1 MNAFGKILLCSGL
14 LSAGWMTGHP
24 LQAQLP
30 AKISEFPAGDAPVG
44 NINSQ
49 ADPSEE
55 ARYRSAIL
63 FQNVLELVRDE
74 YVDPKAVDYEKLTYA
89 ALRGMLSSL
98 DPHSQFLDPQ
108 GFEDMKND
116 TEGEFGGLGISVGM
130 ENRQLTVNV
139 PVEGGP
145 GFKAGLLPGDRIVK
159 IGEKATDSMTLS
171 DAVKKLRGQPGEPVN
186 LTIFRTSSKEMKEV
200 TVVRELIKVPTVR
213 GAKILSG
220 PGLDARKIGYVRITQ
235 FGERT
240 TEEFDAALKKLSAQ
254 GMRGLILDL
263 RNNYGGLL
271 DAAVETAGKFV
282 PPGTVIVSTEGRFGA
297 KERNNFQAHGRER
310 YPDIPLVVLI
320 NERSA
325 SGAEIVAGAL
335 KDLRRAVLIG
345 ETTFGKGS
353 VQTVQ
358 PVDLNVNPPVAVKMT
373 TAKYYTPS
381 RNVIHGVGISPDIL
395 APVSAEDEE
404 MLFLK
409 QSSDSLPQERR
420 EKVEAM
426 EDIQLTRAVA
436 VLSGIQT
443 YADRRKAGQKVQTA
457 GR

>member
-1 MNAFGKILLCSGL
+1 MNILRNSLLCCGL
-14 LSAGWMTGHP
+14 LFANGAVVS
-24 LQAQLP
+24 LAQVKIPDPTP
-30 AKISEFPAGDAPVG
+30 AEQLSTA
-44 NINSQ
+44 NS
-49 ADPSEE
+49 DDE

-74 YVDPKAVDYEKLTYA
+74 YVDPKSLDYDKLTYA

-108 GFEDMKND
+108 SFNDMKSD
-116 TEGEFGGLGISVGM
+116 TEGEFGGLGISIGL
-130 ENRQLTVNV
+130 ENKNLLVNM

-145 GFKAGLLPGDRIVK
+145 GFKAGLMPGDRIVK
-159 IGEKATDSMTLS
+159 IGDKATDSMTLA
-171 DAVKKLRGQPGEPVN
+171 DAVKKLRGQPGESVN

-200 TVVRELIKVPTVR
+200 VVVRELIKIPTVR
-213 GAKILSG
+213 GTRLLSG
-220 PGLDARKIGYVRITQ
+220 PGLDSKKIGYIRLTQ

-240 TEEFDAALKKLSAQ
+240 TDEFDAALKKLAGQ
-254 GMRGLILDL
+254 GMKGLVLDL

-282 PPGTVIVSTEGRFGA
+282 PAGTVIVSTEGRYAA
-297 KERNNFQAHGRER
+297 KDRANFQAHGRER
-310 YPDIPLVVLI
+310 YLDLPLVVLI

-358 PVDLNVNPPVAVKMT
+358 PVDLNVNPPIAVKMT

-381 RNVIHGVGISPDIL
+381 RNIIHGVGISPDIS
-395 APVSAEDEE
+395 APVSIEDEE

-409 QSSDSLPQERR
+409 QASESLSPEKR

>member
-1 MNAFGKILLCSGL
+1 MIALRQMLFSCGL
-14 LSAGWMTGHP
+14 LLAGWTLPVSAQTGIVP
-24 LQAQLP
+24 
-30 AKISEFPAGDAPVG
+30 KAGDKLAAEQSAPV
-44 NINSQ
+44 NP
-49 ADPSEE
+49 DDE

-74 YVDPKAVDYEKLTYA
+74 YVDSKAVDYDKLTYA

-98 DPHSQFLDPQ
+98 DPHSQFLDPE
-108 GFEDMKND
+108 GFEDMRSD

-130 ENRQLTVNV
+130 DNSRLTVNM

-145 GFKAGLLPGDRIVK
+145 GFKAGLMPGDRILK

-213 GAKILSG
+213 NPKILSG
-220 PGLDARKIGYVRITQ
+220 PGLDSKKIGYVRITQ
-235 FGERT
+235 FGDKT
-240 TEEFDAALKKLSAQ
+240 AEEFDQALKKLSGL
-254 GMRGLILDL
+254 GMRALILDL

-282 PPGTVIVSTEGRFGA
+282 PAGTVIVSTEGRYGVRD
-297 KERNNFQAHGRER
+297 RNTYQAHGRER
-310 YPDIPLVVLI
+310 YLDIPLVVLI

-335 KDLRRAVLIG
+335 KDLHRAILVG

-358 PVDLNVNPPVAVKMT
+358 PVDLNMNPPVAVKMT

-381 RNVIHGVGISPDIL
+381 HNVIHGVGISPDIL
-395 APVSAEDEE
+395 APVSIDDEE
-404 MLFLK
+404 LLFLK
-409 QSSDSLPQERR
+409 QASESLPPEKKD
-420 EKVEAM
+420 KVEAM
-426 EDIQLTRAVA
+426 EDIQLSRAVA
-436 VLSGIQT
+436 VISGIQT
-443 YADRRKAGQKVQTA
+443 YADRRKSSQKMQTA